1 MRIMLMAAAMLVVAI
16 GGRPAFAQVLLAFNP
31 YSEHFAQTMRHHQE
45 AWEQLGA
52 EATDAVAPKLVAVEV
67 TMSCGLYTELEA
79 SYSNG
84 MVQSKEIPGDAATQ
98 SKLGNLFALNRGIVT
113 VVDQPCME

>member
-16 GGRPAFAQVLLAFNP
+16 GGRPAFAQVPLVFNP
-31 YSEHFAQTMRHHQE
+31 YSEHFAQTVSQNPRVWQ
-45 AWEQLGA
+45 QLGA
-52 EATDAVAPKLVAVEV
+52 EATDVVAPILVAVEV

-98 SKLGNLFALNRGIVT
+98 SKLGNLFGLNRSIVT